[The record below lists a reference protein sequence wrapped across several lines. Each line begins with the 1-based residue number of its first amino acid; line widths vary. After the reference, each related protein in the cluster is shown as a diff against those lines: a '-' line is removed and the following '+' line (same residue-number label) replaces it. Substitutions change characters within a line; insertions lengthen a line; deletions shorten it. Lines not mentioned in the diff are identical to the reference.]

1 VSVRTTRTRILEIG
15 QLRIV
20 RMTSTVFAGRIATG
34 HNHAAPA
41 CRVIL
46 LRCMSLLL
54 CTNAKCSDVRYLVA
68 VKENADVAD
77 IAFFVD
83 AEVIRGGPLIEVAE
97 HGREVWRAAPGS
109 ARLL

>member
-1 VSVRTTRTRILEIG
+1 MLLSIVPEAHSILP
-15 QLRIV
+15 R
-20 RMTSTVFAGRIATG
+20 GRIATG

-68 VKENADVAD
+68 VKGNADVAD
-77 IAFFVD
+77 IAF
-83 AEVIRGGPLIEVAE
+83 L
-97 HGREVWRAAPGS
+97 
-109 ARLL
+109 